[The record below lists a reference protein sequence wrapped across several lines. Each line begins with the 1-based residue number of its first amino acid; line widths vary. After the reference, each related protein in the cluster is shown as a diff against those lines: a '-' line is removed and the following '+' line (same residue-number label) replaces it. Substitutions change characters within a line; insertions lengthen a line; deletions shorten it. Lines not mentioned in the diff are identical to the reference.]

1 MTQNYNLDVLGLGG
15 VAVDDL
21 LYVTSYPAAD
31 AKARVLRRERQC
43 GGLTATA
50 LVTAARLGSK
60 CGYAGVLGHDP
71 LSTFV
76 AEHLQSEGIATTY
89 MIRRSDARPIH
100 STIIIDTQS
109 HSRNIFFD
117 LTGVVGADTDQPA
130 PALIRP
136 SRVLLVDPCGVE
148 GMLRATHIARS
159 GQIPVVADI
168 EGDMSPRAMEL
179 LEVADHL
186 IVSRTTA
193 LEVTGESD
201 PARATGRLWALE
213 RTAVVVTCGQEGGWY
228 LTSEQSEPRHYPA
241 FVVPSIDTTGCGDVF
256 HGAYASALARG
267 LPMVERLRVAAA
279 TAALK
284 AMSLGGQ
291 TGIPTR
297 DTVDAFLRERSP
309 WHQ

>member
-1 MTQNYNLDVLGLGG
+1 MTQDYVFDVLGLGC

-21 LYVTSYPAAD
+21 LYVATYPPAD

-50 LVTAARLGSK
+50 LVTAARLGSQ
-60 CGYAGVLGHDP
+60 CGYAGVLGYDP

-76 AEHLQSEGIATTY
+76 AERLIAEGIDITHLV
-89 MIRRSDARPIH
+89 RRCDASPIH
-100 STIIIDTQS
+100 STIIIDTECQS
-109 HSRNIFFD
+109 RTIFFD
-117 LTGVVGADTDQPA
+117 LAGVIGADTDQPP
-130 PALIRP
+130 PALIRS
-136 SRVLLVDPCGVE
+136 SRVLLVDPCGVD
-148 GMLRATHIARS
+148 GMLRATRIARS

-168 EGDMSPRAMEL
+168 EGDMSLRAMEL

-186 IVSRTTA
+186 IVSHATA
-193 LEVTGESD
+193 LDVTGESD
-201 PARATGRLWALE
+201 PARATARLWTEE

-228 LTSEQSEPRHYPA
+228 LTSEQSEPWHYPA
-241 FVVPSIDTTGCGDVF
+241 FAVPSLDTTGCGDVF

-267 LPMVERLRVAAA
+267 LSMLERLRVAAA

-284 AMSLGGQ
+284 AMTLGGQ

-297 DTVDAFLRERSP
+297 SSVDAFLREQSP